1 MSEAKVKLVF
11 PEPKKNTKLAGSL
24 AGVIRGEK
32 AVRIFDIEEIL
43 NWFKKLEVK
52 EIEFWMETIVKTGK
66 MVQLII
72 SDQEKGGIK
81 VKLTPKILP

>member
-1 MSEAKVKLVF
+1 MSEEKVKLVF
-11 PEPKKNTKLAGSL
+11 PEPKKNTKLVGSL

-32 AVRIFDIEEIL
+32 PVRIFDVEEIL
-43 NWFKKLEVK
+43 EWFKKLEVK

-81 VKLTPKILP
+81 ITLTPKT